1 MSEQRTDVPVVAYF
15 LGLLIVGAVGGILT
29 LFTDFG
35 GLYYYNGYLG
45 IRTWEYINILNFPY
59 TIVILVLAM
68 LFFYSMVISILSLK
82 DLKTLQPK
90 RLFKYGF
97 YGSIASLAIVV
108 VGVIALGISGLF
120 ADDWWVDTSFYAGL
134 ICSILSIIIYFLL
147 IKNVDLPE

>member
-35 GLYYYNGYLG
+35 GLYYGGYY

-147 IKNVDLPE
+147 LKNVDLPE